1 MERVAEVV
9 LLFLLAMPVAR
20 IAMEPGIRRRFHAFP
35 PMQPLIAG
43 VLAGYV
49 AVVIATA
56 MLAPLALRALA
67 IAAVALMALDR
78 WQRRPGHGTRRA
90 LPPGS
95 LEFLPASPWREPQ
108 YYMKQAVR
116 HGQVFKFRHM
126 IEPAVAIVGL
136 ERISD
141 FMKAN
146 EASLLIPP
154 APFDAIIPGG
164 FVRYMTGAEHQHMS
178 SALRPAF
185 TQAVIE
191 SRELDLARMT
201 RAAVAELAASGD
213 RDIDPLPAIDRLV
226 HDETMLCF
234 LGLDEGVQRERITGL
249 YAAADYRSLAR
260 TGTRRARAAIMEI
273 IAELRVL
280 AAASP
285 DPNSSFLAAL
295 AHSQPEAIASDAV
308 MGNFA
313 YALHT
318 GRLDVAGI
326 MAWLLAVLGE
336 NGFWVARLRDAVLRG
351 DADSLRIGGLADRMV
366 RETLRLRQS
375 EFLLRRTARPIEW
388 GGFRIPQ
395 GWHVRLC
402 IAESHRSPEAFDDP
416 ERFDPD
422 RFLQS
427 PGRARYSPFG
437 LAPHLCPG
445 EYLTRAMGRH
455 LAAALAAKYE
465 LKVSGGEPWEFSG
478 FHWRPNP
485 AMRITLT
492 PPAA

>member
-1 MERVAEVV
+1 MELVAEVV
-9 LLFLLAMPVAR
+9 LLLVLAMPVAR
-20 IAMEPGIRRRFHAFP
+20 IAIEPGIRRRFHAFP

-43 VLAGYV
+43 VLAGYA
-49 AVVIATA
+49 AVVIAVA
-56 MLAPLALRALA
+56 VLAPLALRALA
-67 IAAVALMALDR
+67 VAAVALLAFDR
-78 WQRRPGHGTRRA
+78 WQRRPVHGSKRA
-90 LPPGS
+90 LPAGS

-108 YYMKQAVR
+108 YYMKQAAL

-141 FMKAN
+141 FMKSN
-146 EASLLIPP
+146 DGSLLIPP

-164 FVRYMTGAEHQHMS
+164 FVRYMTGAEHQRMS

-191 SRELDLARMT
+191 SREPDLARMT
-201 RAAVAELAASGD
+201 RAALAKLAASGD
-213 RDIDPLPAIDRLV
+213 RKIDPLPAVDRLV
-226 HDETMLCF
+226 HDEMMLCF
-234 LGLDEGVQRERITGL
+234 LGLDEGVERERITGL
-249 YAAADYRSLAR
+249 YADADYRSLAR
-260 TGTRRARAAIMEI
+260 IGTRRARAAIREI
-273 IAELRVL
+273 IAELRVV

-295 AHSQPEAIASDAV
+295 AHSQPEAIESDAV

-318 GRLDVAGI
+318 GRLDVSGM
-326 MAWLLAVLGE
+326 MAWLLAMLGE
-336 NGFWVARLRDAVLRG
+336 NGCWVANLRDAMLRG
-351 DADSLRIGGLADRMV
+351 DADALHIGGLADRMV
-366 RETLRLRQS
+366 RETLRLHQS
-375 EFLLRRTARPIEW
+375 EFLLRRTAQQIEW
-388 GGFRIPQ
+388 EGFRIPK

-402 IAESHRSPEAFDDP
+402 IAESHRSPDAFDEP

-445 EYLTRAMGRH
+445 EHLTRAMGRH
-455 LAAALAAKYE
+455 LAAAVAAKYE
-465 LKVSGGEPWEFSG
+465 MRVSGTDPWEFSG

-485 AMRITLT
+485 AMRVTLT
-492 PPAA
+492 PALA